1 MRLKRFNVP
10 CGLLRNRYI
19 LACGGITMKKNEK
32 KLTNEC
38 DMFDTQKNKWIKL
51 PNMKFERANTSISV
65 LGSRYA
71 YIF

>member
-1 MRLKRFNVP
+1 
-10 CGLLRNRYI
+10 
-19 LACGGITMKKNEK
+19 MKKNEK